1 METKTVHQNNDQ
13 DKWEP
18 IDFVLGMSGSKKIF
32 YLYTLNYKVLLN
44 KNTKIKH
51 HIVSKM

>member
-13 DKWEP
+13 DIWEP

-32 YLYTLNYKVLLN
+32 LPVYFELQSSLK
-44 KNTKIKH
+44 
-51 HIVSKM
+51 